1 MSFYK
6 KININATPNDS
17 GGSIGAVLTHLNKKS
32 RVLTRSRVGLYTGI
46 SYSKSQIKK
55 YFDNNHDFKIIDL
68 NNNQLI
74 KHATKDL
81 INGKVIGWF
90 QGKMEWGPRSLG
102 NRSILAN
109 PSYKNIKDLINKKI
123 KEENPSALLPPL
135 S

>member
-1 MSFYK
+1 M
-6 KININATPNDS
+6 
-17 GGSIGAVLTHLNKKS
+17 
-32 RVLTRSRVGLYTGI
+32 GLYTGI

-55 YFDNNHDFKIIDL
+55 YFDNNHDLEYRL

-74 KHATKDL
+74 KHAAKDL

-109 PSYKNIKDLINKKI
+109 PSYKNIKDLINKNI
-123 KEENPSALLPPL
+123 CPS
-135 S
+135 SS